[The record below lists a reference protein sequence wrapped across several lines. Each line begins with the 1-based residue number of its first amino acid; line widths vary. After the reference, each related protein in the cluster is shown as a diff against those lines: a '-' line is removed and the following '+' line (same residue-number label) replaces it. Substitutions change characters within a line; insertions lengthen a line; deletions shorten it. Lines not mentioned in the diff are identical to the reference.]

1 MSYRSKNCAFSL
13 FVYKE
18 DCSHAQH
25 QLRNAIAMD
34 LKKKK
39 NSKKRKTVKI
49 NIKLIKNKREKKDK
63 K

>member
-39 NSKKRKTVKI
+39 SKKRKTVKI